1 MVGGAHSTDRMNAGV
16 YAFISQGGP
25 EVREAEV
32 WRGQVRVPLG
42 STKVE
47 GGIVF
52 PLAPKSFRNLFSLCC
67 VLRLTPYHP
76 SPDQAAFQ
84 ASP

>member
-1 MVGGAHSTDRMNAGV
+1 M
-16 YAFISQGGP
+16 
-25 EVREAEV
+25 
-32 WRGQVRVPLG
+32 VPLG

-47 GGIVF
+47 GGTVF
-52 PLAPKSFRNLFSLCC
+52 SLALKSFRNLFSLLC
-67 VLRLTPYHP
+67 VLRLTPYHL